1 MHIAQNFEQWHAAR
15 GKVMLTFKV
24 KNQKVHCS
32 SHLQLLGEWQLSPAQ
47 PTTSQIHV
55 RWIWTPKNTYYV
67 STFRDIFYRKA
78 WKCFFSDI
86 AFVANAV
93 PGVTLLPIQWCTD
106 CIACRD
112 SVAVFYQILREN
124 WAWSGDVGKLLLCL
138 VDCGGQQGLCLLQLA
153 LQGLDML
160 VLNRHFSPHLW
171 KVMFTI
177 RICIDQL

>member
-1 MHIAQNFEQWHAAR
+1 MFSP
-15 GKVMLTFKV
+15 LPST
-24 KNQKVHCS
+24 S

-55 RWIWTPKNTYYV
+55 RWIWTPKNTYYI
-67 STFRDIFYRKA
+67 ST
-78 WKCFFSDI
+78 FSDI
-86 AFVANAV
+86 FFTKTRNIVFVAV
-93 PGVTLLPIQWCTD
+93 PGVTLLPIQRCTD

-160 VLNRHFSPHLW
+160 VLNRHFSPHLR

-177 RICIDQL
+177 RICIDQH